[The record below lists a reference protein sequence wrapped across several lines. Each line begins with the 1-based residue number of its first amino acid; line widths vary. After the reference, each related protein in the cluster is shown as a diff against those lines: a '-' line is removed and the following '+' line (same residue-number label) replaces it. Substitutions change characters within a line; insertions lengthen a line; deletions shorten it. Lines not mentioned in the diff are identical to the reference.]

1 MTPARLSLDNAMDGA
16 ARPVD
21 ARVQADLLQL
31 FLAHWRAALFGLGVI
46 TVAVFVVGQPYANT
60 SAWMAWGATLSA
72 NTLLQAMICRRM
84 ELAATPEEAV
94 DRWLPKL
101 LVNVGINGSLWGAM
115 LILLSASA
123 TAILTSACLF
133 NAMLVFCVVT
143 SPGTRLMNWIAAP
156 PIAAAGAIAIVVH
169 GSPGIYA
176 LGYVALIGVVV
187 VFGLKL
193 NAELCA
199 TLMARYHAEGLAALL
214 RQQQDLLIESEHQR
228 TLLLERERL
237 TRDMHDGL
245 GSALA
250 YSLAAVERGEVRP
263 AQLGT
268 TLRECIDD
276 LRLVIS
282 SLGPDGS
289 DLVAMLASS
298 RERLQRNVDAAGL
311 RFEWAMGDLPPLNW
325 MGPSQ
330 SLHVL
335 RMVQEALANA
345 VRHAGAQKVRF
356 DARAIDDEIEITV
369 TDDGTGFDAA
379 AVHGGRGLQSLASRA
394 RLLGGQLRVDSKVG
408 GGTRIR
414 LRIPAVQHA
423 Q

>member
-1 MTPARLSLDNAMDGA
+1 MTPAPALDSAMDVLS
-16 ARPVD
+16 RPVD
-21 ARVQADLLQL
+21 ARTQADLLQL
-31 FLAHWRAALFGLGVI
+31 FLAHWRAALFGLGVL
-46 TVAVFVVGQPYANT
+46 TVAVFVVGQPYAPA
-60 SAWMAWGATLSA
+60 SAWMAWGAVVSA
-72 NTLLQAMICRRM
+72 NTLWQAMICRQM
-84 ELAATPEEAV
+84 EIAETPQKAV
-94 DRWLPKL
+94 ERWLRRL
-101 LVNVGINGSLWGAM
+101 LFNLSLNGGLWGLM
-115 LILLSASA
+115 PILVSGST
-123 TAILTSACLF
+123 TAALTSACLF
-133 NAMLVFCVVT
+133 NTMVLFCIAT
-143 SPGTRLMNWIAAP
+143 SPGTRTMNWIAAP
-156 PIAAAGAIAIVVH
+156 PIGALGAIAIHLH
-169 GSPGIYA
+169 GSPDVVA
-176 LGYVALIGVVV
+176 LGYVALTSVMV

-193 NAELCA
+193 NSELCA
-199 TLMARYHAEGLAALL
+199 TLVARYDAEALAALL
-214 RQQQDLLIESEHQR
+214 RQQQDRLIESEHQR

-325 MGPSQ
+325 MGPSL

-335 RMVQEALANA
+335 RIVQEALANA
-345 VRHAGAQKVRF
+345 VRHAGAQKVRL

-379 AVHGGRGLQSLASRA
+379 AVRGGRGLQSLASRA
-394 RLLGGQLRVDSKVG
+394 GLLGGQLRVDSKVG
-408 GGTRIR
+408 DGTRIH
-414 LRIPAVQHA
+414 LRIPAVQHER
-423 Q
+423 